1 MMFNRLTDKLTIS
14 PRRIIPLI
22 AVQWGCNCTN
32 YEKPDFRNLIIS
44 LGKKR
49 TVSLYYNGIV
59 YLRLMLPFYI
69 GIMIRWSG
77 STTKKSFV
85 QTHIGWRLSGVPA
98 ITFRIQSDKSS
109 FESNKGPEFDNHGQ
123 AKGFSCGTK

>member
-1 MMFNRLTDKLTIS
+1 MIFNRLTDKLTLS
-14 PRRIIPLI
+14 PRRIVPLI

-49 TVSLYYNGIV
+49 TVSLYYNGV
-59 YLRLMLPFYI
+59 FFFRLMLPFYV

-77 STTKKSFV
+77 STTKRAFL
-85 QTHIGWRLSGVPA
+85 QTHIGWKLNGRPA
-98 ITFRIQSDKSS
+98 ITFRIQSDKSG
-109 FESNKGPEFDNHGQ
+109 FLSNAGPEFNNHNQ
-123 AKGFSCGTK
+123 ATQWGCGGK

>member
-1 MMFNRLTDKLTIS
+1 MIFNRFTDKLTLS

-22 AVQWGCNCTN
+22 AVQWGCGKN
-32 YEKPDFRNLIIS
+32 KPDFANLIVS

-49 TVSLYYNGIV
+49 TVSLYYNGV
-59 YLRLMLPFYI
+59 FFLRLMLPFYI

-77 STTKKSFV
+77 STVKKSFL

-98 ITFRIQSDKSS
+98 VTFRIQSDKSG

-123 AKGFSCGTK
+123 ATGWKCGTK

>member
-1 MMFNRLTDKLTIS
+1 MIFNRLTEKLTLS
-14 PRRIIPLI
+14 PRCIVPLI
-22 AVQWGCNCTN
+22 AVQWGCG
-32 YEKPDFRNLIIS
+32 KGAPDFTHLTVS

-49 TVSLYYNGIV
+49 TVSLYYNGV
-59 YLRLMLPFYI
+59 FFLRLMLPFYI

-77 STTKKSFV
+77 STVKKSFL

-98 ITFRIQSDKSS
+98 ITFRVQSDKSG

-123 AKGFSCGTK
+123 ATGWKCGTK